1 MKTKKSIFFSW
12 NCIFGS
18 FKLFSCSKIDF
29 WPFLKLQKRN
39 LVKKNFV
46 KLIYLISRVFG
57 LDFFNFSGP
66 LCSGLFM
73 SSKTRWVVPISTMPW
88 KLLEWYAIN
97 YFPNEIQQHKIAE
110 SIHQIQFI
118 SWSCVRDEL
127 PTQFGSFPFQSG
139 GLSVSEAHG
148 MPPWGV
154 YDQGVSPQTQSSGGS
169 NLIRLN
175 SETLFFLTKKSFWIE
190 K

>member
-1 MKTKKSIFFSW
+1 MRIVRNKYLYPWFF
-12 NCIFGS
+12 
-18 FKLFSCSKIDF
+18 
-29 WPFLKLQKRN
+29 
-39 LVKKNFV
+39 FV
-46 KLIYLISRVFG
+46 VWLYT
-57 LDFFNFSGP
+57 
-66 LCSGLFM
+66 
-73 SSKTRWVVPISTMPW
+73 SSKTRWVGPISWMPW

-118 SWSCVRDEL
+118 SWSRVRDEL

-148 MPPWGV
+148 MPLWGV

-175 SETLFFLTKKSFWIE
+175 SETLFFQMKKVFELKNELGSFFYRLN
-190 K
+190 KHL

>member
-1 MKTKKSIFFSW
+1 
-12 NCIFGS
+12 
-18 FKLFSCSKIDF
+18 
-29 WPFLKLQKRN
+29 
-39 LVKKNFV
+39 
-46 KLIYLISRVFG
+46 
-57 LDFFNFSGP
+57 
-66 LCSGLFM
+66 
-73 SSKTRWVVPISTMPW
+73 MPW

-148 MPPWGV
+148 MSLWGV

-175 SETLFFLTKKSFWIE
+175 SETLFFWWKKFLNWKMNLDLFFCRRNKHLGLFLANLFAIFQNKNLITNSKNVRPKEPISDLDFALELIFLYIR
-190 K
+190 